1 MGREAEG
8 RALWDG
14 QDGAVRALLESDA
27 LILRGGVKARLARA
41 GLAGWRAEGDALH
54 LTADG
59 RPLVLQLPAGEAARW
74 VKALDRPLPTL
85 AGKLGLAPGMPVAVL
100 GDAPPEVTM
109 ALAGCAAVPLAGAA
123 MVIAVLAAPEDLAA
137 ALDATQRGV
146 PVWCIHGK
154 GKAAAVGE
162 AAVRAAFRD
171 AGWIDT
177 KTSAVSAAW
186 TATLYRPRRG

>member
-14 QDGAVRALLESDA
+14 QDGAVRALLESDT

-59 RPLVLQLPAGEAARW
+59 RPLVLHLPAGEAARW

-85 AGKLGLAPGMPVAVL
+85 AEKLGLAPGMPVAVL
-100 GDAPPEVTM
+100 GDAPPEVAA

-123 MVIAVLAAPEDLAA
+123 MVIAVLAAPEDLMAVLAA
-137 ALDATQRGV
+137 GAGV

-154 GKAAAVGE
+154 GKAAGVGE